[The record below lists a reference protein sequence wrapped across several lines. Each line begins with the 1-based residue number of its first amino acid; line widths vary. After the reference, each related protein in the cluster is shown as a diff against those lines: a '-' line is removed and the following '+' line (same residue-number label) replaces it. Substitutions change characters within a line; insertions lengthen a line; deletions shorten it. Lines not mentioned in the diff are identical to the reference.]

1 MCGVPGS
8 VVLFSYMTRLP
19 VSLFIFFK
27 IRYFSDFCGRSFLAT
42 SAKTLFPV
50 TIAAR
55 FAGSVVI
62 PRCQHAVL
70 PSHDVCG

>member
-1 MCGVPGS
+1 MWCAWKRGS
-8 VVLFSYMTRLP
+8 LLLHDQTTSKPFY
-19 VSLFIFFK
+19 FFFK

-50 TIAAR
+50 TIAAS

-62 PRCQHAVL
+62 PGCQHSVL
-70 PSHDVCG
+70 PSHVCG